1 MHTQSLDWGFAKFA
15 PLDSLTASGAFLD
28 KEGDIEATVRVVADF
43 PTYKTL
49 NMPTGSNN
57 KKKSISRVISHKFTN
72 KVRHI
77 LRHSFLTCAYS
88 EPRLGFRQIRAP

>member
-57 KKKSISRVISHKFTN
+57 KKKRTTKREC
-72 KVRHI
+72 KK
-77 LRHSFLTCAYS
+77 
-88 EPRLGFRQIRAP
+88 E